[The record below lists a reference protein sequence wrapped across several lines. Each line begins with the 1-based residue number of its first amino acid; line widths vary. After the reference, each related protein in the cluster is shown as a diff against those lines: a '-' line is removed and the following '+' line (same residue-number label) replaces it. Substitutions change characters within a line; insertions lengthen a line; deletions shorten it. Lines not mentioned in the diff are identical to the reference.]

1 MDLLQAAIQ
10 QSLGDMRVAGRAPA
24 GGVPAMASE
33 VMSIVEQARDVLS
46 NYGGGKRTDRR
57 IVVLALSVAAL
68 DIGWAICHLLKT
80 EPERT
85 HIVTLT
91 LWRSFLEMWLR
102 AIFFALE
109 ASDEEVSEFR
119 FADKVPQRATL
130 DGKKQINIS
139 IRIMAR
145 LVGPLLVPDD
155 RGILDVIADEVDEW
169 HGFVHGGASLVDALD
184 SGTEIKSRVN
194 KYAITLNLH
203 RISANTILLVCAGLQ
218 HSRDLYPIDEI
229 KIAVERL
236 ADSVKLLQRRWTRPY
251 SGEPSG
257 LTTP

>member
-1 MDLLQAAIQ
+1 
-10 QSLGDMRVAGRAPA
+10 
-24 GGVPAMASE
+24 MASE

-57 IVVLALSVAAL
+57 IVVLALSVAVL

-130 DGKKQINIS
+130 DGKKRSIS
-139 IRIMAR
+139 QYGSWP
-145 LVGPLLVPDD
+145 V
-155 RGILDVIADEVDEW
+155 
-169 HGFVHGGASLVDALD
+169 
-184 SGTEIKSRVN
+184 
-194 KYAITLNLH
+194 
-203 RISANTILLVCAGLQ
+203 
-218 HSRDLYPIDEI
+218 
-229 KIAVERL
+229 
-236 ADSVKLLQRRWTRPY
+236 
-251 SGEPSG
+251 
-257 LTTP
+257 